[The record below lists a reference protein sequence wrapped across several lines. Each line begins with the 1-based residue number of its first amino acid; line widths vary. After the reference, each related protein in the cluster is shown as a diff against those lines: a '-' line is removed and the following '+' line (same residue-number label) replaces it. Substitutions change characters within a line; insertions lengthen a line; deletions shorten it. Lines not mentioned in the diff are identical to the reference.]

1 MRLVKR
7 LDTFILK
14 AYLQLF
20 AGTFFVCLFVFLMQF
35 TWRYTDELIGKGLST
50 EVLVQF
56 FWYASLTLV
65 PVSLPLALL
74 LASLITFGNLGE
86 KLELLAMKAA
96 GIPLLRILLPVFF
109 FALLVC
115 GVSFHFQN
123 SVGPEATKQL
133 GSLVW
138 SMKQKSPELQIPVGQ
153 FYSEI
158 PGYNLYVEQKDTRTG
173 MLYGVMIYT
182 NTGSYQESEIVLADS
197 ARLQST
203 ADKKYLQLTLYHGER
218 FRNMDA
224 KSGNMMK
231 ASVPYMRETFHQ
243 EVTLIGFDAN
253 FSQMDAGLFA
263 GDARTKSLASTQRGI
278 DSLNHRIDSTGRAL
292 YETQLLQGMQRKRPQ
307 AQPATHAPTR
317 PLKTDVTGKARTAQ
331 DEADEPFDTLYQHL
345 TPEQKQAAMR
355 TAQSRVKQ
363 LKAEYE
369 FRSLISEEDNHA
381 LRMHYVE
388 KHKKFTLA
396 ISCLVFFF
404 IGAPL
409 GAIIRKGGLGVP
421 VIVSVLIFIFYYVV
435 NVSGEKMAK
444 TGQWDILFGV
454 WLSTMVLAPIGAF
467 LTVQA
472 NRDSVVFNLEGYR
485 MFFMRLLGLR
495 STRKLNRKEVII
507 HDPDYPTLAAQLDLL
522 RTDCADYAS
531 RHRLMRVPN
540 YWLIFFHY
548 SNDTAVAS
556 ISERM
561 EELVQQL
568 HNSRDTQVLNLLN
581 QLPILSVSAHKRPFG
596 SPRSNVAAGLLLPV
610 GLVFYL
616 RIWRYRIR
624 LRRDMDTIQRL
635 AAQLITRI
643 QHITPKT

>member
-50 EVLVQF
+50 EVLAKF

-86 KLELLAMKAA
+86 KLELLSMKAA
-96 GIPLLRILLPVFF
+96 GIPLVRILQPVLL
-109 FALLVC
+109 FAVLVC
-115 GVSFHFQN
+115 GVSFYFQN

-158 PGYNLYVEQKDTRTG
+158 PGYNLYVEQKDTETG

-182 NTGSYQESEIVLADS
+182 NTGNYEESEIVLADS

-203 ADKKYLQLTLYHGER
+203 LDKKYLQLTLYAGER

-224 KSGNMMK
+224 RSGNALK
-231 ASVPYMRETFHQ
+231 AAVPYMRETFHQ
-243 EVTLIGFDAN
+243 EVTLISFDAN
-253 FSQMDAGLFA
+253 FSQMDAQLFA
-263 GDARTKSLASTQRGI
+263 GDARTKSLASTRRGI
-278 DSLNHRIDSTGRAL
+278 DSLTHRIDSTGRAL
-292 YETQLLQGMQRKRPQ
+292 YEAQMSQGMQRSRPRAERRPASGGTRQVQ
-307 AQPATHAPTR
+307 AAKQE
-317 PLKTDVTGKARTAQ
+317 AQ
-331 DEADEPFDTLYQHL
+331 STEDTPFDTLYQRL
-345 TPEQKQAAMR
+345 TSEQKQAAMR

-363 LKAEYE
+363 LMAEYE
-369 FRSLISEEDNHA
+369 FRSLISEEENHS

-388 KHKKFTLA
+388 LNKKYTLSL
-396 ISCLVFFF
+396 SCLVFFF

-421 VIVSVLIFIFYYVV
+421 VIVSVLIFIFYYIV

-444 TGQWDILFGV
+444 TGQWDIIFGV

-495 STRKLNRKEVII
+495 PTRKLNRKEVII
-507 HDPDYPTLAAQLDLL
+507 QDPDYPRIADQLNELSA
-522 RTDCADYAS
+522 DCATYAS

-556 ISERM
+556 ISERL
-561 EELVQQL
+561 ETLIHEL
-568 HNSRDTQVLNLLN
+568 HNTRDAQVLNLLN
-581 QLPILSVSAHKRPFG
+581 QFPILSVDAHKRPF
-596 SPRSNVAAGLLLPV
+596 SNPKRNVAAGLLLPV
-610 GLVFYL
+610 GVVFYF

-635 AAQLITRI
+635 AGELITRI
-643 QHITPKT
+643 QHIT